1 MWRWSRV
8 QRHKLDIFFFLIHP
22 QGCTFLFLIRLSLGK
37 WRWSR
42 VQRHLPVPE
51 GFRIDKI
58 CPKTYKIEK
67 VHENGRRE
75 SPEAL
80 DHCILHRISVR
91 IQPCG
96 RFFASSRM
104 GKVDVLCFPADFLIN
119 SSPRP
124 FFFINSVFFL
134 NNTRGYISYRPGP
147 RSTMPIAN
155 QACN

>member
-1 MWRWSRV
+1 MALEPGPAPQV
-8 QRHKLDIFFFLIHP
+8 GHFLFFNSP

-51 GFRIDKI
+51 GFRIDKN
-58 CPKTYKIEK
+58 CPQNVQNRK
-67 VHENGRRE
+67 VHENCRLE

-96 RFFASSRM
+96 RFFASSHL
-104 GKVDVLCFPADFLIN
+104 GKVDFSCFPAEFFIN
-119 SSPRP
+119 SVPRP
-124 FFFINSVFFL
+124 LFFINSVFFL
-134 NNTRGYISYRPGP
+134 IHTRG
-147 RSTMPIAN
+147 
-155 QACN
+155 